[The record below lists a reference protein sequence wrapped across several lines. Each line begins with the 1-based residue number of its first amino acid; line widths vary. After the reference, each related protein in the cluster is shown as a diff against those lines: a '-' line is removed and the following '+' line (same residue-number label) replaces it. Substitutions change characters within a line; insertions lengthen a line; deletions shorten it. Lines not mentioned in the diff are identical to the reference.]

1 MSSIANALDDILF
14 LPHSLLQRKI
24 KTKTSTGT
32 ISNANASSM
41 KLHGM
46 LHDRESKACTSH
58 LA

>member
-32 ISNANASSM
+32 IGNTNTSSM

-46 LHDRESKACTSH
+46 LHDRKS
-58 LA
+58 